1 MSVQEDAP
9 VRALKQEQEPARDE
23 VVEVAPG
30 ILRMQLPINF
40 TGLGHVN
47 MYGLVDTRG
56 VTVVDPGLPDGTSWD
71 AIATRLAAAG
81 LGLDRV
87 HSVVVTHSHP
97 DHFGGAGRL
106 AEETGA
112 RVITHADFL
121 IPWLD
126 GREPDL
132 ATLDDDFLQRRAP
145 WSDEPINLSDEQ
157 RRAGAAFGGG
167 SDFPP
172 PRPTLRLRHGEE
184 TELGQGR
191 WVALHTPG
199 HTADHLCL
207 YDRDAGI
214 LLTGD
219 HVLPSIT
226 PHIAGT
232 GSSDD
237 VLSDYLSS
245 LDEVAQLSVT
255 LALPAHGHPFTNIA
269 GRVAGIKEH
278 HHDRL
283 DQLRRIG
290 AAIGAAPVAEY
301 ARQLFAEAH
310 WGFMAQS
317 ETYAHLEHLRLR
329 GEAVAIEA
337 DGQIRFSVS
346 ERMRS

>member
-1 MSVQEDAP
+1 MSVPEGAS
-9 VRALKQEQEPARDE
+9 VRALKQEQEPASEE

-47 MYGLVDTRG
+47 MYGLVDKRG
-56 VTVVDPGLPDGTSWD
+56 ITVVDPGLPDGMSWG
-71 AIATRLAAAG
+71 AITTRLAVAG
-81 LGLDRV
+81 FSLDRV

-106 AEETGA
+106 ADETGA
-112 RVITHADFL
+112 RVITHTDFVV
-121 IPWLD
+121 PWLA

-132 ATLDDDFLQRRAP
+132 ATLDDEFLRRRAP
-145 WSDEPINLSDEQ
+145 WSNEPIQLSDEQ

-167 SDFPP
+167 GDFPP
-172 PRPTLRLRHGEE
+172 PTPTTRLRHGEE
-184 TELGQGR
+184 TELGQGK

-207 YDRDAGI
+207 YDRDTGV

-237 VLSDYLSS
+237 VLSDYLAS
-245 LDEVAQLSVT
+245 LEEVAKLPVE
-255 LALPAHGHPFTNIA
+255 LALPAHGHPFTDVEA
-269 GRVAGIKEH
+269 RVVAINDH
-278 HHDRL
+278 HRRRL
-283 DQLRRIG
+283 EQLRRIG
-290 AAIGAAPVAEY
+290 AAIGTAPVTEY
-301 ARQLFAEAH
+301 ARQLFSQDH

-329 GEAVAIEA
+329 GEALAVEEA
-337 DGQIRFSVS
+337 GEIRFSIA
-346 ERMRS
+346 ELTA